1 MTATALAPAQEAT
14 PPTRYNAVRH
24 GLLSRYTVLP
34 WESGEEYEALHLE
47 LWEEHGPVGPTEAHL
62 VEELAGIFWR
72 KRRLRIAE
80 AATYRG
86 KLHQEATRYGR
97 EEELAGAAL
106 MPLTGRAANKASLPA
121 ALATAP
127 ADTAKELRELRRD
140 KAMAEKAWAILEA
153 GQPGAYEQALA
164 ALREDTR
171 ESWRDYLE
179 EEPGNAHRKPTA
191 EALKGWIARH
201 WREWFEVP
209 ITELEHRD
217 TIREHAFGLAYAS
230 GKLEGLARYETH
242 LDRKFERTLS
252 ALFRLREIRHIGKD
266 KAA

>member
-1 MTATALAPAQEAT
+1 MTARAFAPAQEAT

-34 WESGEEYEALHLE
+34 WENREEYEALFLE
-47 LWEEHGPVGPTEAHL
+47 LMEEHGPVGFTEAHL

-80 AATYRG
+80 AAAYRRE
-86 KLHQEATRYGR
+86 LHEEATRYGR
-97 EEELAGAAL
+97 EDELAGAGL
-106 MPLTGRAANKASLPA
+106 MPITGRAANKASLPA
-121 ALATAP
+121 ALATAS

-140 KAMAEKAWAILEA
+140 KAVMEKAWAILEEA
-153 GQPGAYEQALA
+153 RPGAYEQALA
-164 ALREDTR
+164 TIREDTR
-171 ESWRDYLE
+171 DSWLDYLE
-179 EEPGNAHRKPTA
+179 EEPGNATA
-191 EALKGWIARH
+191 EALRRWIDRH
-201 WREWFEVP
+201 WREWLEEP
-209 ITELEHRD
+209 IAELEHRD
-217 TIREHAFGLAYAS
+217 TIREQAFGLAYAS

-252 ALFRLREIRHIGKD
+252 ALLRLRELRNIGEG